1 MFASIDELR
10 NQLFASNW
18 KGFIILMKFI
28 FPVSDLDM
36 LNERMPPRKDA
47 SESSSPV
54 DGGQASIKAGH

>member
-1 MFASIDELR
+1 MYLE
-10 NQLFASNW
+10 NTYW

-28 FPVSDLDM
+28 SPVSDLDM